1 MYYCVSKN
9 ERVVH
14 SAWITVSHCRHYV
27 IEPNAAVTAQIWS
40 APEIRGRGIATMA
53 MQLAMN
59 ELLNRSH
66 SIVYIDTS
74 STNFPCLN
82 VIAKCGFG
90 SPMTA
95 YVCDS
100 Q

>member
-1 MYYCVSKN
+1 
-9 ERVVH
+9 
-14 SAWITVSHCRHYV
+14 
-27 IEPNAAVTAQIWS
+27 
-40 APEIRGRGIATMA
+40 MA